1 MLQHIHMWQMKVT
14 PGRPDINTNEILNQI
29 ANTPEGNLIILP
41 EMAVPGYVIGDKWL
55 RDSFVKECRDYNE
68 RILEALKK
76 HGNSAIWGN
85 IDFDES
91 KKNNDGSMRKY
102 NTAFVWE
109 RWVLLGK
116 RYKTLLPNYRM
127 FDDKRYFTSLQELAL
142 EMWVP
147 LETFY
152 KPFEMLINWV
162 RTQVWVLICEDIWN
176 INGDYNVDPVAM
188 TKAYN
193 PQLIA
198 VSSCSPFGLD
208 KDIFRKKLLQKHS
221 DGVKLIYVNPIW
233 TQNNGKN
240 IFTFDWGSASYENE
254 NFVAGVKD
262 FTSNDISHILDHKS
276 QIEQIFTTLIYA
288 MKETVASKGVKKVI
302 LGLSWG
308 IDSGVVAA
316 LLTIALGKENVIAI
330 NMPSMFNSDT
340 TKSLASTLAQNL
352 GIEYKIFPIQEA
364 VDLKVKQM
372 TQIVGKSPEEFE
384 IENIQARERWEI
396 LSDLA
401 ATYWA
406 LFTNNGNK
414 DEVTTWYATLYGD
427 VSGAFSPLGDLYKT
441 QVYDLA
447 RFINNYLWAEVI
459 PNLMIDLKPAAELSS
474 KQNPEQWWWDPF
486 DYEFLGK
493 LNRWFI
499 ERKMTPVDIL
509 SSYQDE
515 TLEKK
520 LWLEKKISEI
530 FENTELFVQ
539 EIEKI
544 WILFHKSYFKRIQ
557 APGIITLSKGSYGFD
572 FRESELSPYFWEKYE
587 ELKKEILKK

>member
-1 MLQHIHMWQMKVT
+1 MLQHIHMWQMKVI

-102 NTAFVWE
+102 NTAFISE

-142 EMWVP
+142 EMWIP
-147 LETFY
+147 LEEMY
-152 KPFEMLINWV
+152 KPFEMLINGV

-176 INGDYNVDPVAM
+176 INGDYSVDPVAT

-193 PQLIA
+193 PDVIA

-208 KDIFRKKLLQKHS
+208 KDLFRKKLLKMHS
-221 DGVKLIYVNPIW
+221 QGTKLVYVNPIG

-240 IFTFDWGSASYENE
+240 IFTFDGGSASYENG

-262 FTSNDISHILDHKS
+262 FTTGEITKELDHKS
-276 QIEQIFTTLIYA
+276 QIVQIFTTLIYA
-288 MKETVASKGVKKVI
+288 IRETVASKGGKKVI

-330 NMPSMFNSDT
+330 NMPSKFNSKT
-340 TKSLASTLAQNL
+340 TKSLAQNLAWNL
-352 GIEYKIFPIQEA
+352 GIEYKIFPIQKA
-364 VDLKVKQM
+364 VNLKVKQM
-372 TQIVGKSPEEFE
+372 TQVTGKMPEEFE
-384 IENIQARERWEI
+384 IENIQARERGQI

-401 ATYWA
+401 ATYGA

-414 DEVTTWYATLYGD
+414 DEVTTGYATLYWD
-427 VSGAFSPLGDLYKT
+427 VSGAFSPLWDLYKT

-447 RFINNYLWAEVI
+447 RYINDYLWAEII
-459 PNLMIDLKPAAELSS
+459 PNLMIDLKPAAELSN
-474 KQNPEQWWWDPF
+474 KQNPEKWGWDPF

-493 LNRWFI
+493 LNRGFI

-509 SSYQDE
+509 TSYQE
-515 TLEKK
+515 GNLEKK

-530 FENTELFVQ
+530 FKTKELFIQ

-544 WILFHKSYFKRIQ
+544 WTLFHKSYFKRIQ

-572 FRESELSPYFWEKYE
+572 FRESELSAYFGEKYE
-587 ELKKEILKK
+587 TLKKEILK